1 MSLIEASEVG
11 GDVDQTPTLEAQ
23 GVTVRFGGLVALSD
37 VSVSVPPGTIVG
49 LVGPNGAGKTTL
61 FGVVS
66 GLLRPNSGEVFLEG
80 RRVTNMS
87 AAKRAHLGLART
99 FQQLELFMGLTVREH
114 VVLGYRVRNERN
126 RLWSDL
132 FTAGALHRDSS
143 EEKERVNYLID
154 LLGLTSVA
162 NTPAASLPLG
172 TARRVEVARALA
184 TGPSVVLLDE
194 PSSGLDAHET
204 SQLGSALRRV
214 VDEERVSM
222 LLVEH
227 DVAMVLGLSSS
238 VTVLDFGLCIAQ
250 GTPDMIRNDPAVR
263 AAYLGDDEAVEGTS
277 GSETGDA
284 AVTAAVAVDADAEE
298 SGTQL

>member
-1 MSLIEASEVG
+1 
-11 GDVDQTPTLEAQ
+11 
-23 GVTVRFGGLVALSD
+23 
-37 VSVSVPPGTIVG
+37 
-49 LVGPNGAGKTTL
+49 
-61 FGVVS
+61 VS
-66 GLLRPNSGEVFLEG
+66 GLLRPNAGEVFLDG
-80 RRVTNMS
+80 RRVTGMS
-87 AAKRAHLGLART
+87 AAKRARLGLART

-132 FTAGALHRDSS
+132 FTAGALHKDSTD
-143 EEKERVNYLID
+143 EKDRVNYLVD

-172 TARRVEVARALA
+172 TARRVEVGRALA

-204 SQLGSALRRV
+204 AQLGSALRRV
-214 VDEERVSM
+214 VDEEKVSM

-263 AAYLGDDEAVEGTS
+263 AAYLGDDEAIEGTS
-277 GSETGDA
+277 SETPDA
-284 AVTAAVAVDADAEE
+284 APLGVDVEE
-298 SGTQL
+298 SGTPL